1 MRLTWRA
8 MACEDRLHI
17 MEHIAQHNPQAALA
31 LDERFAEKAR
41 QAALD
46 PYLYRAGRVPGTRE
60 VVVHPN
66 YVMVFRLV
74 GENVEIVRLL
84 HARQQWP

>member
-8 MACEDRLHI
+8 MACNDRLRI
-17 MEHIAQHNPQAALA
+17 MEHIAQDNPQAALA

-41 QAALD
+41 RAALS
-46 PYLYRAGRVPGTRE
+46 PFLYRAGRFPGTRE
-60 VVVHPN
+60 IVVHPS
-66 YVMVFRLV
+66 YVMVFRV
-74 GENVEIVRLL
+74 VEEYVEVIRIL